1 MQRKIKETDLK
12 HRKSNHWETNCFTEG
27 YLIPQEINAISLHSA
42 FVSVYS
48 GLVIYKVKSIS
59 VHEQASS
66 LFLVSYILL
75 QVKILL
81 KIRNSSH
88 VWPFFIFNNKDTCRL
103 TLSSR
108 LLSLSAWDSRKVF
121 IFFETLPF
129 SLLQWTW
136 EASVGYWHHHSHH
149 RSKLQM
155 LFANQI
161 WNQILQ
167 PSHETILFSPW
178 EKTYWSF
185 KNWDAK
191 SISWVNQEIYHLNR
205 SC

>member
-12 HRKSNHWETNCFTEG
+12 HRKSKHWETNCFIEG
-27 YLIPQEINAISLHSA
+27 YLIPQEINAISLYSA

-48 GLVIYKVKSIS
+48 GLVIYKVKVIS
-59 VHEQASS
+59 VHDQASF
-66 LFLVSYILL
+66 LFLISYILL

-81 KIRNSSH
+81 KIRNSSRM
-88 VWPFFIFNNKDTCRL
+88 WSFFIFNNKDTRRL
-103 TLSSR
+103 TLSSQ

-121 IFFETLPF
+121 I
-129 SLLQWTW
+129 SLKHCPSHFCIEPKPW

-167 PSHETILFSPW
+167 LSHEILLFSPW
-178 EKTYWSF
+178 DKTYWSF

-191 SISWVNQEIYHLNR
+191 STSWVNQEI
-205 SC
+205 